1 MVQRFN
7 KSTVKSIA
15 RLPLFFLL
23 FTKGAKLSVHL
34 VLRGVQQLC
43 TALHHISDITDLD
56 VCSGVFR
63 ATLQQSARLAVNRG
77 AILGPRMDPLII
89 ALVIACFGQVLMAR
103 TDNPEI
109 VFNGLYH
116 VVFPGNFL
124 SRFHQCLCDD
134 NVKSCSVDYELDSN
148 LGYPYGYRVTD
159 VDVEDLESGG
169 QSAMYGAA
177 YQCHPGQFGAEGEII
192 CTKLKTDDAG
202 CRGWTTS
209 SVRNSVCLS
218 FSLPTTEP
226 RCYFSCVDVLWSG
239 FFVKYKHFPSA
250 EQPKPES
257 CLGSTGVP
265 DMTTATTVTTVTTT
279 TTSREVLPESTS
291 VPNRNSSQSAGPGV
305 SMKTEDD
312 GDGDGSLALGV
323 GIGCAFI
330 VVLVVVF
337 VAAFVLWR
345 RKRNRNASH
354 RKPTLPFIP
363 HLHSNNAYQASQAG
377 REKRK
382 FSTGENG
389 GEYAAYLEPVHIY
402 SHVTGE
408 EEQAVVYENIDAIE
422 RKESLKRDGV
432 KASNGSHVG
441 PTRTGAAFGSS
452 QHEAHPYDVASSV
465 DSSAPDP
472 YNKKKKK
479 HGKKDNG
486 GNGKK
491 KGGPGE
497 AGDLSHDY
505 NRLHTGRSG
514 KGAEVSRSIL
524 ARYNNPP
531 TPPSAPNEDDS
542 IYEGYEED
550 WQEDEGAVAQEA
562 SMNAYSMA
570 TPPDEGAVAQ
580 EASMNAYSMATPT
593 DEGAVAQ
600 EASMNAYSMATPTD
614 AGEAGRADQG
624 TNSNPSNQAPNS
636 AGKSSAPYENL
647 NFPAALGIL
656 NPGFSPD
663 DPQNSNQDYLVLRED
678 AENAEEGEGI
688 SAENANKSIVASDS
702 DPPNVYFELEKD
714 PDL

>member
-1 MVQRFN
+1 M
-7 KSTVKSIA
+7 
-15 RLPLFFLL
+15 
-23 FTKGAKLSVHL
+23 
-34 VLRGVQQLC
+34 
-43 TALHHISDITDLD
+43 
-56 VCSGVFR
+56 
-63 ATLQQSARLAVNRG
+63 
-77 AILGPRMDPLII
+77 
-89 ALVIACFGQVLMAR
+89 
-103 TDNPEI
+103 
-109 VFNGLYH
+109 
-116 VVFPGNFL
+116 
-124 SRFHQCLCDD
+124 
-134 NVKSCSVDYELDSN
+134 KSCSVDYELDSN

-209 SVRNSVCLS
+209 SVRNSVCPS
-218 FSLPTTEP
+218 FGVPTTEP
-226 RCYFSCVDVLWSG
+226 RCDFSCVDVLWSE
-239 FFVKYKHFPSA
+239 FLVKYEHFPSA

-257 CLGSTGVP
+257 CLGSTGVL
-265 DMTTATTVTTVTTT
+265 DMTTATTMTTT

-312 GDGDGSLALGV
+312 GGGDGSLALGV

-491 KGGPGE
+491 KGGAGE

-562 SMNAYSMA
+562 SMNAYSL
-570 TPPDEGAVAQ
+570 
-580 EASMNAYSMATPT
+580 
-593 DEGAVAQ
+593 
-600 EASMNAYSMATPTD
+600 ATPTD

-636 AGKSSAPYENL
+636 AGKSSAPYKNL

-656 NPGFSPD
+656 NRGFSPD
-663 DPQNSNQDYLVLRED
+663 DPQNSNHDYLVLRED

-688 SAENANKSIVASDS
+688 SAENANKSTVASDS
-702 DPPNVYFELEKD
+702 DPSNVYFELEKG